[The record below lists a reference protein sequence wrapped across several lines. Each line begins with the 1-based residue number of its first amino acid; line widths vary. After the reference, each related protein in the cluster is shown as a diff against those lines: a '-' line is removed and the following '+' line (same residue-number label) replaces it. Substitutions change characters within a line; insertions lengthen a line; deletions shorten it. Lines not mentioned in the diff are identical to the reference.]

1 MNQKKN
7 CCKQQKRSRIAWVA
21 EALSQLIQEQAPDAA
36 YLDNGNGSV
45 TYYRGL

>member
-1 MNQKKN
+1 MERKCRCN
-7 CCKQQKRSRIAWVA
+7 QQKRSRIAVA
-21 EALSQLIQEQAPDAA
+21 EALSQFIQEQAPDAA

>member
-1 MNQKKN
+1 MERKCRCN
-7 CCKQQKRSRIAWVA
+7 QQKRSHIARVA
-21 EALSQLIQEQAPDAA
+21 EALSQLIQDQAPDAA

>member
-1 MNQKKN
+1 MERK
-7 CCKQQKRSRIAWVA
+7 CRCSQQKRSHIARMA
-21 EALSQLIQEQAPDAA
+21 EALSQFIREQTPDAA

>member
-7 CCKQQKRSRIAWVA
+7 CCKQQKRSRIARMA
-21 EALSQLIQEQAPDAA
+21 EALSQFVQEQAPDAA

-45 TYYRGL
+45 TYYRGM

>member
-1 MNQKKN
+1 MDRKCRCN
-7 CCKQQKRSRIAWVA
+7 QQKRSRIAWVA
-21 EALSQLIQEQAPDAA
+21 EALSQLIQEQASDAA

>member
-1 MNQKKN
+1 MERKCRCN
-7 CCKQQKRSRIAWVA
+7 QQKRSRIARMA

-45 TYYRGL
+45 TYYRGM

>member
-1 MNQKKN
+1 MDRKCRCN
-7 CCKQQKRSRIAWVA
+7 QQKRSRIAWVS
-21 EALSQLIQEQAPDAA
+21 EALSQFIQEQAPDAA

>member
-1 MNQKKN
+1 MERKCRCN
-7 CCKQQKRSRIAWVA
+7 QQKRSRIARMV

-45 TYYRGL
+45 TYYRGM

>member
-1 MNQKKN
+1 MERKCRCN
-7 CCKQQKRSRIAWVA
+7 QQKRSHAARMA
-21 EALSQLIQEQAPDAA
+21 EALSQFIQEQAPDAA

>member
-1 MNQKKN
+1 MKRK
-7 CCKQQKRSRIAWVA
+7 CSCKRQKRSHAARMA
-21 EALSQLIQEQAPDAA
+21 EALSQFIQEQAPDAA

>member
-1 MNQKKN
+1 MQPAKA
-7 CCKQQKRSRIAWVA
+7 QPHRPT
-21 EALSQLIQEQAPDAA
+21 EALSQFIQEQTPDAA

>member
-1 MNQKKN
+1 MERK
-7 CCKQQKRSRIAWVA
+7 CRCSQQKRSRVAWVA
-21 EALSQLIQEQAPDAA
+21 EALSQFIQEQAPDAA